1 MSTPHR
7 CIRLAGEAPL
17 VLLTAFLLVACATTS
32 PPREEIAPYWPE
44 PPDRPRFQY
53 ELSLR
58 SDLSIAEPEEK
69 TRFEQLVAGKR
80 RRASVTL
87 TKPFDVAAR
96 GGKIIVSDTVARVV
110 YLFDIPRRQLFA
122 FGTRGEGALTK
133 PLGVDIDNDLNLYVA
148 DATDRRVCVYDPNGH
163 HRRCMG
169 GAEELERPTDVA
181 VTGDGSRV
189 FVVDAGG
196 VDSTNHRVVVYDA
209 QGRRLFA
216 IGGRGVTPGR
226 FNLPTHAA
234 VAPDGTLYV
243 LDAGNFRVQAFD
255 QDGRFV
261 RAWGSVGT
269 GFGQFA
275 RPRGIAVDD
284 DGNVYVTD
292 ARFGNVQIF
301 NAEGSLLLAL
311 GQAARS
317 EDKPG
322 RYMLLSG
329 VAVDETGRVYLV
341 DQGFKKVDVIRPLSE
356 AQARRILERFRM

>member
-1 MSTPHR
+1 MSTIRR
-7 CIRLAGEAPL
+7 CIRPAGGSP
-17 VLLTAFLLVACATTS
+17 VLLFAAFLLGACAPAS
-32 PPREEIAPYWPE
+32 PRKEEIAPYWPE

-58 SDLSIAEPEEK
+58 SDLSVAGPDRRS
-69 TRFEQLVAGKR
+69 RFEQLAAGKR

-87 TKPFDVAAR
+87 MKPFDVAAR
-96 GGKIIVSDTVARVV
+96 GGKIIVSDTVARLV
-110 YLFDIPRRQLFA
+110 YLFDIPRRQLFT

-163 HRRCMG
+163 HRRCIG
-169 GAEELERPTDVA
+169 GADELEHPTDVA
-181 VTGDGSRV
+181 VTGDGGRV
-189 FVVDAGG
+189 YVVDAGG
-196 VDSTNHRVVVYDA
+196 VDSTSHRVVVYDA
-209 QGRRLFA
+209 EGRRLFT
-216 IGGRGVTPGR
+216 IGGRGVGPGR

-234 VAPDGTLYV
+234 VAPNGTLYV
-243 LDAGNFRVQAFD
+243 LDTGNFRIQAFD
-255 QDGRFV
+255 PDGRFLQ
-261 RAWGSVGT
+261 AWGSVGN

-284 DGNVYVTD
+284 EGNVYVTD
-292 ARFGNVQIF
+292 GRFGNVQIF
-301 NAEGSLLLAL
+301 NAKGQLLLAM
-311 GQAARS
+311 GQGGRS

-341 DQGFKKVDVIRPLSE
+341 DQGFKKIDVIRRLSE
-356 AQARRILERFRM
+356 AEGRRILEQFRL